1 MKTRSLWLIL
11 FALFGLG
18 TAAHAQADAASR
30 EKQFLRRL
38 QIMQQQINEQN
49 AALRKERDDL
59 AAQLATAQASIAG
72 LKEKSQKASGKALG
86 LEKSLQAQQRDNASL
101 TQQLA
106 QAQQA
111 LAALRQEHESTLA
124 TLKANEGD
132 NRQLKAAN
140 AGQRGQIADCE
151 HKNLLLYQADTELLE
166 KYKNKNAWDALAQKE
181 PFTGIEK
188 VRIDNVLQE
197 YRDKLAADR
206 VKSQPAKPTGSAGQ
220 DGAAH

>member
-11 FALFGLG
+11 FVLFGLG
-18 TAAHAQADAASR
+18 AAAHAQADVASR

-38 QIMQQQINEQN
+38 QVMQQQMNEQN

-59 AAQLATAQASIAG
+59 AAQLEAAQASVAS
-72 LKEKSQKASGKALG
+72 LKEKSQKASGKAQG
-86 LEKSLQAQQRDNASL
+86 LEKSLQAQQSDNASL

-106 QAQQA
+106 EAQQA
-111 LAALRQEHESTLA
+111 LATLRQEHVNTLA
-124 TLKANEGD
+124 TLKASEGD
-132 NRQLKAAN
+132 NRQFKAAN
-140 AGQRGQIADCE
+140 AWQQRQIADCE
-151 HKNLLLYQADTELLE
+151 HKNLLLYQANTELLE
-166 KYKNKNAWDALAQKE
+166 KYKNKNVWDALAQKE

-206 VKSQPAKPTGSAGQ
+206 VKPTGSAGQ

>member
-1 MKTRSLWLIL
+1 MKTRALWLIL
-11 FALFGLG
+11 FALLGLG

-49 AALRKERDDL
+49 AALAKQRDDL
-59 AAQLATAQASIAG
+59 ASQLKAAQASVASF
-72 LKEKSQKASGKALG
+72 KEKSQKELGKALG
-86 LEKSLQAQQRDNASL
+86 LEKSLQAQQRDNATL

-106 QAQQA
+106 EARQA
-111 LAALRQEHESTLA
+111 LAALRQEHENTLA
-124 TLKANEGD
+124 TLKASEGD

-140 AGQRGQIADCE
+140 AGQQRQIADCE
-151 HKNLLLYQADTELLE
+151 HKNLLLYQANTQLLE
-166 KYKNKNAWDALAQKE
+166 KYKNKNVWDALAQKE

-206 VKSQPAKPTGSAGQ
+206 VKPGSAKPMGGAGQ